1 MSFKVK
7 TDQLLLGLQ
16 QAIRVVPNRSTLPIL
31 NCALFDFNNNRMR
44 ISTTNLETSINI
56 AIKFEGEAFSSPFA
70 IPINRL
76 LEISSNIKDKEIEF
90 DLIDEKKL
98 VIKTTTGSY
107 TITGQDFSEY
117 PSDPVMSE
125 STSLSL
131 STKNLLDIINFTKN
145 SVSKD
150 ELKPALQGVYFKI
163 STDRI
168 LGVSTDGH
176 RLSRIIIKNKNDH
189 PKEHEIIIPTKFLSL
204 IKTDTD
210 TTQQIELEV
219 SKNFISL
226 SQKNTII
233 FSRIIKD
240 TYPDYEKVIPLDN
253 EKRATINK
261 QDLLSALK
269 RVSIFSNRSTKQTT
283 FVFEKNKLTLL
294 TEDSEKAAM
303 GKEEI
308 SCDFTIEE
316 QLKIGFNATFFLE
329 ALSNLKSENINIFLN
344 GPLSAAIL
352 TEQEQK
358 EKTDKLLLLMP
369 IRLND

>member
-1 MSFKVK
+1 MSFKVN
-7 TDQLLLGLQ
+7 TEELLKSLQ
-16 QAIRVVPNRSTLPIL
+16 QAIRVVPSRSTLPIL

-44 ISTTNLETSINI
+44 VSTTNLETSINI
-56 AIKFEGEAFSSPFA
+56 AIKINGEPFSTPFA
-70 IPINRL
+70 IPIGRL
-76 LEISSNIKDKEIEF
+76 LEITSNINDREIEF
-90 DLIDEKKL
+90 SLLDEKKL
-98 VIKTTTGSY
+98 IIKTTTGSY
-107 TITGQDFSEY
+107 TITGQDYSEF
-117 PSDPVMSE
+117 PSDPVMTE
-125 STSLSL
+125 STSIGL
-131 STKNLLDIINFTKN
+131 STKSFIEIINFTKN

-150 ELKPALQGVYFKI
+150 ELKPALQGVFFKI

-176 RLSRIIIKNKNDH
+176 RLSRIIIKQENDQ
-189 PKEHEIIIPTKFLSL
+189 PKGHEIIIPTKFLTL

-210 TTQQIELEV
+210 NTTQIELEV

-240 TYPDYEKVIPLDN
+240 DYPDYEKVIPLDN
-253 EKRATINK
+253 EKSAIVNK
-261 QDLLSALK
+261 NELISALK
-269 RVSIFSNRSTKQTT
+269 RVSIFSNRSTKQIT
-283 FVFEKNKLTLL
+283 FIFNKKELTLL
-294 TEDSEKAAM
+294 TQDSEKAAE
-303 GKEEI
+303 GIEKI
-308 SCDFTIEE
+308 KCDFSTEE
-316 QLKIGFNATFFLE
+316 ELKIGFNATFFQE
-329 ALSNLKSENINIFLN
+329 ALNNLNSSSVNMFLN